1 MAQNE
6 SNDTIYFIQVLA
18 GIAILALL
26 VNVISNSAYFLSMCI
41 LFACMLGILLV
52 QFRLSTSA
60 MSNSGPGILGI
71 MKRLFHFRT
80 LLVMIVLTGW
90 VFDIYINYYDQIVNN
105 KMPKTFYTA
114 STAYMWIV
122 VAQLLMIIVEVIRT
136 SKDAKDV
143 SDIAKGSNNEIF
155 QKMKKLYSTQQ
166 ASLNAILTIVNFML
180 VIVLYINSELFVT
193 DG

>member
-1 MAQNE
+1 
-6 SNDTIYFIQVLA
+6 
-18 GIAILALL
+18 
-26 VNVISNSAYFLSMCI
+26 
-41 LFACMLGILLV
+41 
-52 QFRLSTSA
+52 
-60 MSNSGPGILGI
+60 
-71 MKRLFHFRT
+71 
-80 LLVMIVLTGW
+80 
-90 VFDIYINYYDQIVNN
+90 
-105 KMPKTFYTA
+105 
-114 STAYMWIV
+114 MWIV

-166 ASLNAILTIVNFML
+166 SSLNAILTIVNFML